1 MSTTEGQG
9 RRRNSLL
16 ACLVHLRRQA
26 PDITVSEILAF
37 LYAAENPGIR
47 IKELSELMATTGATA
62 SRASRALLS
71 PGDPG
76 ALEPGRGWLLMA
88 ANGREAISRHLYL
101 TDEGAA
107 LVERLNGLI
116 AVARPVPTVSR
127 LPDGVQD
134 RASPIT

>member
-1 MSTTEGQG
+1 MTEVEG

-47 IKELSELMATTGATA
+47 IKELSELMQTTGATA
-62 SRASRALLS
+62 SRASRALLT

-76 ALEPGRGWLLMA
+76 VLEPGRGWLLMA
-88 ANGREAISRHLYL
+88 SNGREAISRHLYL
-101 TDEGAA
+101 TDDGMA
-107 LVERLNGLI
+107 LIDRLNGLI
-116 AVARPVPTVSR
+116 GTARLVAAPLRSPASA
-127 LPDGVQD
+127 QD
-134 RASPIT
+134 AALS